1 MESSTDATIYQP
13 SAEQASLHLH
23 FEQIPRFLLRV
34 SSKRSNGSTSATR
47 VVSGA
52 VKRRLPSSDVLSRP
66 NGWTADRLKAHVIWD
81 YREDGNFVSWTSSII
96 FALQHAVRKA
106 NGGKGCPLED
116 PSAIQITIVDV
127 RKLHIQVF
135 LPSVALLGAYGLIG
149 DTEINVG
156 LCHGEY
162 LSQGALDLPPG
173 CAISTT
179 LERLNALGLDR
190 IFSPHN
196 RYDLRKAVR
205 PMRQRIKSGPKE
217 SVTTTEW
224 STVETIA
231 RGICSSNIFRTVVTL
246 LLLSIKPRYRLDP
259 MVLEVFANNDWG
271 RLYPVYIQ
279 QPRADDD

>member
-1 MESSTDATIYQP
+1 MKSSPDLTIYQP
-13 SAEQASLHLH
+13 SAGQASLHLH
-23 FEQIPRFLLRV
+23 LEQIPHFLLRV
-34 SSKRSNGSTSATR
+34 SSDNSNGSTSATR

-52 VKRRLPSSDVLSRP
+52 VKRGYSSSDVLSRS
-66 NGWTADRLKAHVIWD
+66 NDWAVDRLKAHVKWRF
-81 YREDGNFVSWTSSII
+81 REDGNFVSWTNSII

-106 NGGKGCPLED
+106 NGGKGCPSED

-127 RKLHIQVF
+127 RKLPMQIF
-135 LPSVALLGAYGLIG
+135 LPSVALLEAYGLIG
-149 DTEINVG
+149 DSEINVQY
-156 LCHGEY
+156 CHGEY

-190 IFSPHN
+190 IFTPHN
-196 RYDLRKAVR
+196 RHHLWNAVDPKRK
-205 PMRQRIKSGPKE
+205 RIKCGPKE

-224 STVETIA
+224 ETVETIA
-231 RGICSSNIFRTVVTL
+231 RGICSSKIFRTVVTL

-279 QPRADDD
+279 RSRADNR